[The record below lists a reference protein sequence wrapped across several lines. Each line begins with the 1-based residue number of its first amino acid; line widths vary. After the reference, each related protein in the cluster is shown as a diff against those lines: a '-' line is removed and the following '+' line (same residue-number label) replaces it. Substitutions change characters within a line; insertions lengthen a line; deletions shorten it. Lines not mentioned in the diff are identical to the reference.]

1 MSIKSKSK
9 RKQKY
14 SKNHKHSVH
23 HRVSRRRYNHSHS
36 KHHIPSNKTRRHRHR
51 HRRSREVSFV
61 SIPGSKAVALFSATN
76 KKRSELIRVEEGD
89 NQSMGNIIPGLR
101 NYLKN
106 I

>member
-1 MSIKSKSK
+1 MGIKSKSKGK

-36 KHHIPSNKTRRHRHR
+36 KHHIPSNKTRR